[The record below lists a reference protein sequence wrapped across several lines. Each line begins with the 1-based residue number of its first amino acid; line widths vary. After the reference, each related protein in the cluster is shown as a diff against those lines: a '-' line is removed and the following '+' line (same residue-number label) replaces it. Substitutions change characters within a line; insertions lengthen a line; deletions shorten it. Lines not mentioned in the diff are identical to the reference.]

1 MQPKPVSELS
11 EIFSEVS
18 DVLEAAA
25 ATSCPQKGRAHL
37 IQGLEQ
43 LRERMNI
50 PASSGRKSD
59 GIDAGSEQTLHLS
72 GCTMRFGFT
81 AAAPPPLFS
90 SQGRCKLSHCPPPSV
105 TCFTGKKTTLVNC
118 RL

>member
-1 MQPKPVSELS
+1 MSELS

-25 ATSCPQKGRAHL
+25 AASCPQKGHAHL
-37 IQGLEQ
+37 VQELEQ

-59 GIDAGSEQTLHLS
+59 GIDKR
-72 GCTMRFGFT
+72 CT
-81 AAAPPPLFS
+81 
-90 SQGRCKLSHCPPPSV
+90 SQDVR
-105 TCFTGKKTTLVNC
+105 
-118 RL
+118 